1 MLGICTLELRQE
13 LCVRCLEFVLV
24 ERNCVSWNLH
34 IRREE
39 LCVRCLEF
47 AHQKRGI
54 VCKMLSYHRILIL
67 RRVSKMLGMHT
78 LKFKNRLMCK
88 MLGIH
93 ALLLKE
99 MNCV

>member
-1 MLGICTLELRQE
+1 
-13 LCVRCLEFVLV
+13 
-24 ERNCVSWNLH
+24 
-34 IRREE
+34 
-39 LCVRCLEF
+39 
-47 AHQKRGI
+47 
-54 VCKMLSYHRILIL
+54 
-67 RRVSKMLGMHT
+67 MLGMHT